1 VNWKYDGL
9 SAIQAVKAGEISCLG
24 ITQWFIQKAKS
35 DQDLNAWMDVFEE
48 SALARAQ
55 SIDDR
60 LNSGEYIPLAGMVIG
75 IKDVLCYAEHP
86 VSAGSQILKGF
97 NSLFTATSVQRLLD
111 AGVIVL
117 GRLNCDE
124 FAMGSSNENSSYGP
138 VKNPLDR
145 NRVPGGSSGGSAAA
159 VAAGMCHATL
169 GTDTGGSIRQPAAF
183 CGIVGLKPT
192 YGRVSRYGM
201 VAYASSFD
209 QIGPM
214 SHTIED
220 SALLLQYMSG
230 FDPNDATSSSHLTE
244 AYSDLLNLPGTQKF
258 TIGVIRENLEMP
270 GLDPQIKQATLDI
283 LDKLKAQGH
292 QIKEVSFPYLDYVV
306 PTYYVLTTA
315 EASSNLSRYDGI
327 RFGYR
332 TSNAKNIEEVYVKS
346 RSEGFGP
353 EVKRRI
359 MLGTFV
365 LSAGYYDAYYTKGMQ
380 VRHKIK
386 DATVEL
392 LKGCDFLFSPTT
404 PTPAFAFGEKSK
416 DPISMYLSDI
426 FTVHANLS
434 GHPAISVPFA
444 GHSSGLPFGIHILGD
459 YFSESKL
466 LGFSRTVM
474 ELNINQKE
482 NA

>member
-1 VNWKYDGL
+1 MDWKYDGR
-9 SAIQAVKAGEISCLG
+9 SAIEAVQAGTVTCREITS
-24 ITQWFIQKAKS
+24 WFLELSRQHNAE
-35 DQDLNAWMDVFEE
+35 LNIWLDIFEE
-48 SALARAQ
+48 SALARAGE
-55 SIDDR
+55 IDEQ
-60 LNSGEYIPLAGMVIG
+60 LKHGASLPLAGMVIG
-75 IKDVLCYAEHP
+75 IKDVLCYAHHP

-97 NSLFTATSVQRLLD
+97 NSLYTATSVQRLLD
-111 AGVIVL
+111 AGVVIL

-138 VKNPLDR
+138 VKNPLDPT
-145 NRVPGGSSGGSAAA
+145 RVPGGSSGGSAAA
-159 VAAGMCHATL
+159 VAARMCHATL

-214 SHTIED
+214 THTIED
-220 SALLLQYMSG
+220 AALLLQYMAG
-230 FDPNDATSSSHLTE
+230 FDPNDATSSRAE
-244 AYSDLLNLPGTQKF
+244 AEPYAARVNEASPSL
-258 TIGVIRENLEMP
+258 TIGFIRENLEMP
-270 GLDPQIKQATLDI
+270 GLDPEIREATLRL
-283 LDKLKAQGH
+283 LDDLRAKGH
-292 QIKEVSFPYLDYVV
+292 TIREVSFPFLNHVV

-332 TSNAKNIEEVYVKS
+332 SPNARNIEEVYTLS

-380 VRHKIK
+380 VRRKIK
-386 DATVEL
+386 DATVAL
-392 LKGCDFLFSPTT
+392 LKECDFLISPTT

-434 GHPAISVPFA
+434 GHPAVSVPFS
-444 GHSSGLPFGIHILGD
+444 GHSGKLPFGIQILGD

-466 LGFSRTVM
+466 LGFARKVM
-474 ELNINQKE
+474 DFTWNH
-482 NA
+482 

>member
-1 VNWKYDGL
+1 MDWKKNGIAAIAAVRERHVTCREITEWFLDRSHSHNAEFNIWL
-9 SAIQAVKAGEISCLG
+9 EIFDDSARMQADALDQKIQNGTAG
-24 ITQWFIQKAKS
+24 
-35 DQDLNAWMDVFEE
+35 
-48 SALARAQ
+48 
-55 SIDDR
+55 
-60 LNSGEYIPLAGMVIG
+60 PLTGMVIG
-75 IKDVLCYAEHP
+75 IKDVLSYTGH
-86 VSAGSQILKGF
+86 SLTAGSQILKGYK
-97 NSLFTATSVQRLLD
+97 SLFTATSVQRLIE
-111 AGVIVL
+111 AGVIIL

-138 VKNPLDR
+138 VKNPLDPT
-145 NRVPGGSSGGSAAA
+145 RVPGGSSGGSAAA
-159 VAAGMCHATL
+159 LAAGMCHATL

-183 CGIVGLKPT
+183 CGTVGLKPT

-209 QIGPM
+209 QIGPIT
-214 SHTIED
+214 HTPED
-220 SALLLQYMSG
+220 AALLLEYMAGADEKDSTSARVPVEKYSQFPG
-230 FDPNDATSSSHLTE
+230 ADPN
-244 AYSDLLNLPGTQKF
+244 QKYV
-258 TIGVIRENLEMP
+258 IGVISENLEMP
-270 GLDPQIKQATLDI
+270 GLDPEIKQATLQ
-283 LDKLKAQGH
+283 LLENLKKQGH
-292 QIKEVSFPYLDYVV
+292 TIREVSFPYLNYTV

-332 TSNAKNIEEVYVKS
+332 SENGSTIDEIYTKS

-365 LSAGYYDAYYTKGMQ
+365 LSAGYYDAYYTKAMQ
-380 VRHKIK
+380 VRRKIQE
-386 DATVEL
+386 ATEAL
-392 LKGCDFLFSPTT
+392 LQECDFLLSPTT

-434 GHPAISVPFA
+434 GHPAVSVPFA
-444 GHSSGLPFGIHILGD
+444 GHSSGLPFGIHVLGS

-466 LGFSRTVM
+466 LGFSRQLM
-474 ELNINQKE
+474 SQP
-482 NA
+482 

>member
-1 VNWKYDGL
+1 MEWKKNGL
-9 SAIQAVKAGEISCLG
+9 TAIQAVRDGAISCRE
-24 ITQWFIQKAKS
+24 ITLWFLEQAKTKNES
-35 DQDLNAWMDVFEE
+35 LNCWLDIYEQ
-48 SALARAQ
+48 SALAQADALDLRVK
-55 SIDDR
+55 
-60 LNSGEYIPLAGMVIG
+60 SGESIPLAGMVIG
-75 IKDVLCYAEHP
+75 IKDVLCYAKHP

-111 AGVIVL
+111 AGVIIL

-138 VKNPLDR
+138 VKNPLDIT
-145 NRVPGGSSGGSAAA
+145 RVPGGSSGGSSAA
-159 VAAGMCHATL
+159 VAAGTCHATL

-183 CGIVGLKPT
+183 CGLIGLKPT

-209 QIGPM
+209 QIGPL
-214 SHTIED
+214 SNTVED
-220 SALLLQYMSG
+220 SALLLQYMAG
-230 FDPNDATSSSHLTE
+230 YDPNDATSSAKPIE
-244 AYSDLLNLPGTQKF
+244 PYADLLDCKDTKF
-258 TIGVIRENLEMP
+258 TVGIIRENLEMP
-270 GLDPQIKQATLDI
+270 GLDPEIKAATLN
-283 LDKLKAQGH
+283 LLEKLKKQGH
-292 QIKEVSFPYLDYVV
+292 QIKEVSFPFLNHVV

-315 EASSNLSRYDGI
+315 EASSNLSRYDGV
-327 RFGYR
+327 RYGYR
-332 TSNAKNIEEVYVKS
+332 SPDAQTIEEVYTKS

-380 VRHKIK
+380 VRRKIK

-392 LKGCDFLFSPTT
+392 LKECDFLISPTT

-444 GHSSGLPFGIHILGD
+444 GHSSGLPFGIQVLGD

-466 LGFSRTVM
+466 LGFSRALM
-474 ELNINQKE
+474 DLSNN
-482 NA
+482 N